1 VFRRAD
7 LFKKQEENG
16 RKEAAP
22 RKNLEQHGIAK
33 SKETKVEE
41 VYYVCCHILSQ
52 RFKTLGV
59 SGVAVP
65 GR

>member
-22 RKNLEQHGIAK
+22 RKNLEQHGKTK
-33 SKETKVEE
+33 SEETKVEE

-52 RFKTLGV
+52 R
-59 SGVAVP
+59 
-65 GR
+65 